1 MESSR
6 MTASNFAHSRARQTL
21 LRQISQEE
29 LDHGNQSLLLLVPEK
44 LCSLIMTSKV
54 SLPHIYLIEKQHDAS
69 LWTRLSSLT
78 RVSKNFFAHV
88 GWSNCTWFCPVALLC
103 FIASF
108 QTLHPKLHC
117 LACRLWHRSH
127 GEAPGKGANVNQ
139 GEFTFGCTKMTL
151 GCIGRPLNALE
162 HLWMHTH
169 ATLTFEWL
177 KTTLGC
183 TSKPSPKTALA
194 SHGMSYI
201 V

>member
-1 MESSR
+1 MQVYE
-6 MTASNFAHSRARQTL
+6 RAYHHWPVCLKT
-21 LRQISQEE
+21 
-29 LDHGNQSLLLLVPEK
+29 
-44 LCSLIMTSKV
+44 
-54 SLPHIYLIEKQHDAS
+54 SLPMLVEVTAVV
-69 LWTRLSSLT
+69 LSSGF
-78 RVSKNFFAHV
+78 VCYPIHSVH
-88 GWSNCTWFCPVALLC
+88 LLC

-169 ATLTFEWL
+169 ATLTFECL
-177 KTTLGC
+177 KTTLEC
-183 TSKPSPKTALA
+183 TSKPSPKSALA
-194 SHGMSYI
+194 SQVYELHSVMKQAWHMPLRPWILRACGHNKVWQSINNYTLSVKVQI
-201 V
+201 NGQSTC

>member
-1 MESSR
+1 MQVYE
-6 MTASNFAHSRARQTL
+6 RAYHHWPVCLKT
-21 LRQISQEE
+21 
-29 LDHGNQSLLLLVPEK
+29 
-44 LCSLIMTSKV
+44 
-54 SLPHIYLIEKQHDAS
+54 SLPMLVEV
-69 LWTRLSSLT
+69 T
-78 RVSKNFFAHV
+78 AHGSV
-88 GWSNCTWFCPVALLC
+88 HLLC

-169 ATLTFEWL
+169 ATLTFECL
-177 KTTLGC
+177 KTTLEC
-183 TSKPSPKTALA
+183 TSKPSPKPALA
-194 SHGMSYI
+194 SQGCELHSVMKQAWHMPLRPWILRSWGHNKVWQSINNYTLSVKVQI
-201 V
+201 NGQSTC

>member
-1 MESSR
+1 M
-6 MTASNFAHSRARQTL
+6 
-21 LRQISQEE
+21 
-29 LDHGNQSLLLLVPEK
+29 V
-44 LCSLIMTSKV
+44 
-54 SLPHIYLIEKQHDAS
+54 
-69 LWTRLSSLT
+69 LSSGF
-78 RVSKNFFAHV
+78 VSSITSLHCYPIHSV
-88 GWSNCTWFCPVALLC
+88 HLLC

-169 ATLTFEWL
+169 ATLTFECL
-177 KTTLGC
+177 KTTLEC
-183 TSKPSPKTALA
+183 TSKPSPKSALA
-194 SHGMSYI
+194 SQGYELHSVMKQAWHMLLRPWILRSCGHNKVWQSLNSYTLS
-201 V
+201 VKV

>member
-1 MESSR
+1 MVLPSG
-6 MTASNFAHSRARQTL
+6 FVCYPIHSV
-21 LRQISQEE
+21 
-29 LDHGNQSLLLLVPEK
+29 H
-44 LCSLIMTSKV
+44 
-54 SLPHIYLIEKQHDAS
+54 
-69 LWTRLSSLT
+69 
-78 RVSKNFFAHV
+78 
-88 GWSNCTWFCPVALLC
+88 LLC

-169 ATLTFEWL
+169 ATLTFECL
-177 KTTLGC
+177 KTTLEC
-183 TSKPSPKTALA
+183 TSKPSPKSALA
-194 SHGMSYI
+194 SQVYELHSVMKQAWHMPLRPWILRACGHNKVWQSINNYTLSVKYKSMDKALANTLAVFDILERIAKGHRKAIPRFFCSACAPG
-201 V
+201 